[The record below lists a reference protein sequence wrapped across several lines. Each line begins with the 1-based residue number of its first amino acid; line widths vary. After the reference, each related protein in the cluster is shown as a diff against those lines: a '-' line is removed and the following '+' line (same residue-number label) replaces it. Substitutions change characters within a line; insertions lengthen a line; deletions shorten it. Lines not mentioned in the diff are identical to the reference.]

1 MRERKIMTQEE
12 IQLRTKFYLAPKST
26 TLEEL
31 KTMNEKFTS
40 SPGLTLDQARE
51 TLENIKKTHGHLMP
65 SMKAGK

>member
-1 MRERKIMTQEE
+1 MTERKTMTQEE

-31 KTMNEKFTS
+31 KIMNEKFTS
-40 SPGLTLDQARE
+40 YPGLTIDQGKK

-65 SMKAGK
+65 SAKAGN